1 MKARTNNNNS
11 NKQQQKMKKKKKE
24 KKKYSLAKIYQ
35 YRAEKLTKQ
44 NISTTNKNQREQN
57 NKRYILFSFV
67 PEKTISLC
75 AAFENR
81 HQTNNERQ
89 KS

>member
-11 NKQQQKMKKKKKE
+11 NNEKKMKKKNE
-24 KKKYSLAKIYQ
+24 KYSLAKIPIP
-35 YRAEKLTKQ
+35 RRKLTKQ